1 MLTAL
6 YSAALLLSALLLFSI
21 QPLFTK
27 MALPLLGGSA
37 AVWTTAQVFFQATLF
52 LGYVY
57 AHWLSRWLPR
67 KPQVLVHLVVI
78 ALVVAA
84 LPIGISPDANPPA
97 FANPIAWFLGLLAIS
112 VGLPFFAL
120 ATTAPLLQRWY
131 AYARGASADPYFLY
145 AASNFGGLVALIGY
159 PVLIEPMLGLQGQ
172 STLWALTYICLVVL
186 IAGIGAQVYR
196 VAGHG
201 IEPETFVA
209 DSANPPAWR
218 QRFRWLLLAFAPS
231 ALLLSVTLHINTD
244 VATFP
249 VLWVV
254 PLSLYLLS
262 FVLVFARHQLVR
274 YDRLLL
280 IQPVILV
287 ALTMFFSTGKLLV
300 DVGLHLCTLF
310 LVALVCHGELAR
322 TRPGPRFLTQFYLW
336 LSFGGLLGGVFAGVV
351 APLVFDSVLEYP
363 LILGLACVL
372 GMRPAT
378 GGPAQK
384 VWDVVLPVSAG
395 VLFVAQDRYLRGA
408 SFDSA
413 ELVETAITILF
424 GLVLYSFRKRPYRL
438 ALGILAIL
446 LPAELVSNEEV
457 LEQRR
462 SFYGVHRVI
471 TDGQYQLLT
480 NGTTVHGAEHRVA
493 SRQNEP
499 LTYYYPGGPLGQVFR
514 SLDRPPRFMRVGIIG
529 LGAGAIACY
538 RPSSQTRYTFFEID
552 PIVVEIAADPRLF
565 RFLSLCGENV
575 EVVLGD
581 GRRSLSQVEDQTF
594 DLLILDA
601 FSSDSI
607 PSHLLTRE
615 ALTLYFRKLS
625 PNGVLVIHLSNRN
638 LELEPV
644 VAALVEDA
652 SLVGHIQHHEP
663 TSGGDPYWW
672 KSTWAVIARSTPD
685 TRALTVDSRWKRL
698 ESNPP
703 VRPWTDDYS
712 NILGAIKWPG
722 TN

>member
-1 MLTAL
+1 MLTAF
-6 YSAALLLSALLLFSI
+6 YSAALLISALLLFSI

-52 LGYVY
+52 FGYVY
-57 AHWLSRWLPR
+57 AHWLSRSLPR
-67 KPQVLVHLVVI
+67 KPQVLVHL
-78 ALVVAA
+78 ALIVMVVAA
-84 LPIGISPDANPPA
+84 VPVGIGPHATPPA
-97 FANPIAWFLGLLAIS
+97 LGNPIAWFLGLLALS
-112 VGLPFFAL
+112 VGLPFFSL
-120 ATTAPLLQRWY
+120 ASTAPLLQRWY
-131 AYARGASADPYFLY
+131 AYARAGADPYFLY

-159 PVLIEPMLGLQGQ
+159 PVLIEPMLGLKEQ
-172 STLWALTYICLVVL
+172 STLWALTYIGLVVL
-186 IAGIGAQVYR
+186 IGGIGTQLYR
-196 VAGHG
+196 AAERGVA
-201 IEPETFVA
+201 PATFVA
-209 DSANPPAWR
+209 GSAVAPLWR
-218 QRFRWLLLAFAPS
+218 ERLRWLLLAFAPS

-274 YDRLLL
+274 YDGLLV
-280 IQPVILV
+280 IYPFILV
-287 ALTMFFSTGKLLV
+287 ALTMFFSTDRLLV
-300 DVGLHLCTLF
+300 DVGLHLGALF
-310 LVALVCHGELAR
+310 LIALVCHGELAR

-363 LILGLACVL
+363 LVLGLACVL

-384 VWDVVLPVSAG
+384 VWDVVLPLGVG
-395 VLFVAQDRYLRGA
+395 VLFVAQDRYLRGTA
-408 SFDSA
+408 LDTPD
-413 ELVETAITILF
+413 LVNSAITILF

-446 LPAELVSNEEV
+446 LPGELVSNEEV

-480 NGTTVHGAEHRVA
+480 NGTTIHGAEHRVE
-493 SRQNEP
+493 SRQDEP
-499 LTYYYPGGPLGQVFR
+499 LTYYYPGGPLGQVFE
-514 SLDRPPRFMRVGIIG
+514 SLDRPPRFTRVGIIG

-538 RPSSQTRYTFFEID
+538 RPSSQARYTFFEID
-552 PIVVEIAADPRLF
+552 PTVVEIAANPRLF

-601 FSSDSI
+601 FNSDSI
-607 PSHLLTRE
+607 PAHLLTRE
-615 ALTLYFRKLS
+615 ALTVYFRKLS
-625 PNGVLVIHLSNRN
+625 PNGILVIHLSNRN

-652 SLVGHIQHHEP
+652 SLG
-663 TSGGDPYWW
+663 S
-672 KSTWAVIARSTPD
+672 
-685 TRALTVDSRWKRL
+685 
-698 ESNPP
+698 
-703 VRPWTDDYS
+703 
-712 NILGAIKWPG
+712 
-722 TN
+722 